1 MNNLY
6 NELNKQNNSI
16 VNEQIANEA
25 KHIMKNGEKLNQILG
40 LFGGRGINIEHIV
53 RQRCAEY
60 GIPLE
65 QLMNEVKKYYK

>member
-25 KHIMKNGEKLNQILG
+25 KHIMRNGEKLNQMVVEELT
-40 LFGGRGINIEHIV
+40 
-53 RQRCAEY
+53 
-60 GIPLE
+60 
-65 QLMNEVKKYYK
+65 